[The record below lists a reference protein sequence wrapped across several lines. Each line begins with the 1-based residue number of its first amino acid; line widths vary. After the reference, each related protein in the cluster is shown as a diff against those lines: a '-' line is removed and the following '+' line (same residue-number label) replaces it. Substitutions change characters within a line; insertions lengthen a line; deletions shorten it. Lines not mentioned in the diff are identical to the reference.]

1 MQHNKDKSVLDSL
14 LCADKSLLLQY
25 EIKIQHYMSRKVVL
39 LLFSLFLACAPMD
52 AQQKSDLW
60 QRAEAEAANGRTV
73 SARSLFLRASKDY
86 AAKGQTAGCVECG
99 AKAAALYSIENK
111 YQEAFELLRD
121 LDHTISQNSELKPDE
136 VAALRYPVTRERMN
150 MYLRMHRGERVLEQ
164 IDIMERHANASGDEA
179 LKNDLLYNKAI
190 YYYTFGQTALGNQ
203 VFQEMATKLMASK
216 EYDKMEDVYK
226 TLIANGRK
234 SGSANMVAQ
243 AYSGYIAWKDSVNAL
258 KAADETRALKDQIA
272 AGEASIAERDDALA
286 SRTHIIIGLCI
297 LLAILAGVLV
307 VGALLLLRFIYLT
320 RKQKKTIRMAN
331 ENNALKA
338 KFISNI
344 SAQLSPTLQRLDSQK
359 PEVKALQDFATHIQT
374 LSGLETNIDGTVEKE
389 EINLPSYCEG
399 IMDQIRGKVRS
410 GVALNIDAPKMSAE
424 FNKEYVT
431 YILLHLL
438 GNAADFT
445 PEGGH
450 IWLDF
455 KKRGA
460 HKFQFIVSN
469 TGPVIPEEKREDVFK
484 PFLEVRDLT
493 KGDGL
498 GLPICRQM
506 AVKMNGDLCIDP
518 EFTKGTRFVL
528 SLVS

>member
-1 MQHNKDKSVLDSL
+1 
-14 LCADKSLLLQY
+14 
-25 EIKIQHYMSRKVVL
+25 MSRKVAL
-39 LLFSLFLACAPMD
+39 LLFSLLFACAPVF

-60 QRAEAEAANGRTV
+60 QRAEAEAANGRNV

-86 AAKGQTAGCVECG
+86 ANKGQTAQSVECG
-99 AKAAALYSIENK
+99 VKAAALYSLENT
-111 YQEAFELLRD
+111 YQQAFELLRD
-121 LDHTISQNSELKPDE
+121 LDHSISQNTELKPGE
-136 VAALRYPVTRERMN
+136 AAAIRYQVSKERMN

-164 IDIMERHANASGDEA
+164 LEIMERHANASGDEA
-179 LKNDLLYNKAI
+179 IGNDLLYNKAI
-190 YYYTFGQTALGNQ
+190 YYYSFGQTAQGNR

-216 EYDKMEDVYK
+216 EYDKVEDVYK

-234 SGSANMVAQ
+234 SGSASMVAQ

-258 KAADETRALKDQIA
+258 KAADETRALKEQIA
-272 AGEASIAERDDALA
+272 AGEASIAERDGSLA
-286 SRTHIIIGLCI
+286 SRSRIIVGLCV

-320 RKQKKTIRMAN
+320 RKQKKTIRLAN

-344 SAQLSPTLQRLDSQK
+344 SAQLSPTLQKLNSLQ

-374 LSGLETNIDGTVEKE
+374 LSSLETSMDEPVEKE
-389 EINLPSYCEG
+389 EINLPTYCEG
-399 IMDQIRGKVRS
+399 VMDQVRSRARS
-410 GVALNIDAPKMSAE
+410 GVSLNIDVPKMSAE

-438 GNAADFT
+438 RNATDFT

-484 PFLEVRDLT
+484 PFLEVKDLT
-493 KGDGL
+493 TGDGL

>member
-1 MQHNKDKSVLDSL
+1 
-14 LCADKSLLLQY
+14 
-25 EIKIQHYMSRKVVL
+25 MSRKVAL
-39 LLFSLFLACAPMD
+39 LLFSLFFFCAPFC
-52 AQQKSDLW
+52 AQQKSDIW
-60 QRAEAEAANGRTV
+60 QRAEAEAANGRNV

-86 AAKGQTAGCVECG
+86 AAKGQMAQSVECG
-99 AKAAALYSIENK
+99 VKAAVLYYGENT

-121 LDHTISQNSELKPDE
+121 LDHNISQNSELKPSE
-136 VAALRYPVTRERMN
+136 VAALRYQVAKERMN

-164 IDIMERHANASGDEA
+164 LEIMERHANASGDEA
-179 LKNDLLYNKAI
+179 IGNDLLYNKAI
-190 YYYTFGQTALGNQ
+190 YYYSFGQTARGNA
-203 VFQEMATKLMASK
+203 VFQEMASKLMDSK

-234 SGSANMVAQ
+234 SGSASMVAQ

-258 KAADETRALKDQIA
+258 KAADETRALKEQIA
-272 AGEASIAERDDALA
+272 AGEASIAERDNSMA
-286 SRTHIIIGLCI
+286 SRTRIIIGLCI
-297 LLAILAGVLV
+297 LLAILAGVLIV
-307 VGALLLLRFIYLT
+307 AALLLLRFIYLT

-344 SAQLSPTLQRLDSQK
+344 SAQLSPTLQRLDSLR
-359 PEVKALQDFATHIQT
+359 PEVKALQDFAIHIQT
-374 LSGLETNIDGTVEKE
+374 LSDLETSMGQAVEKE
-389 EINLPSYCEG
+389 EISLPAYCEG
-399 IMDQIRGKVRS
+399 LIDQIRDRARMSVTLS
-410 GVALNIDAPKMSAE
+410 IDTPKMSAE

-438 GNAADFT
+438 RNATDFT

-469 TGPVIPEEKREDVFK
+469 TGPVIPEEMRENVFK
-484 PFLEVRDLT
+484 PFLEMKDLT
-493 KGDGL
+493 TGDGL

-506 AVKMNGDLCIDP
+506 AVKMDGDLCIDP

>member
-1 MQHNKDKSVLDSL
+1 
-14 LCADKSLLLQY
+14 
-25 EIKIQHYMSRKVVL
+25 MSRKVTL
-39 LLFSLFLACAPMD
+39 LLFSLLFACAPVF

-60 QRAEAEAANGRTV
+60 QRAEAEAANGRNV

-86 AAKGQTAGCVECG
+86 ANKGQTAQSVECG
-99 AKAAALYSIENK
+99 VKAAALYSIENT

-121 LDHTISQNSELKPDE
+121 LDHSISQNTELKPGE
-136 VAALRYPVTRERMN
+136 AAAIRYQVSKERMN

-164 IDIMERHANASGDEA
+164 LEIMERHANASGDEA
-179 LKNDLLYNKAI
+179 IGNDLLYNKAI
-190 YYYTFGQTALGNQ
+190 YYYSFGQTAQGNR

-216 EYDKMEDVYK
+216 EYDKVEDVYK

-234 SGSANMVAQ
+234 SGSASMVAQ

-258 KAADETRALKDQIA
+258 KAADETRALKEQIA
-272 AGEASIAERDDALA
+272 AGEASIAERDSSLA
-286 SRTHIIIGLCI
+286 SRSRIIVGLCV

-320 RKQKKTIRMAN
+320 RKQKKTIRLAN

-344 SAQLSPTLQRLDSQK
+344 SAQLSPTLQKLNSLQ

-374 LSGLETNIDGTVEKE
+374 LSSLETSMNEPVEKE
-389 EINLPSYCEG
+389 EINLPTYCEG
-399 IMDQIRGKVRS
+399 VMDQVRSRARS
-410 GVALNIDAPKMSAE
+410 GVSLNIDVPKMSAE

-438 GNAADFT
+438 RNATDFT

-484 PFLEVRDLT
+484 PFLEVKDLT
-493 KGDGL
+493 TGDGL